1 MGLSQQH
8 QLLHSPARPLPS
20 SLHPLLAPP
29 SPPSAVAAVGGGG
42 GDYPSLVIRNVHLPF
57 DSDDPT
63 LADPLY
69 NVYCVAGRVDR
80 VELATA
86 NGGGGSGHGS
96 RHSTPEYQARDRQGA
111 HAELDAQGRG
121 ILLPALC
128 HAHIHLDKC
137 FLLDQCDEL
146 VTGNFAEALR
156 VTAKAK
162 SAFPHNPDDLYERG
176 RRLITESVECGVT
189 AMRAHVEVDEAVHF
203 ACVDAGLR
211 LQRHFRDVCHVQ
223 IAVFAQEPLFASA
236 LDERPGLNYVLLQSA
251 VHRPGVEAVGSA
263 PYVEPTIAHAR
274 RNIDYV
280 FELAAERGLH
290 VDFHLDYNLEPGAE
304 PLLWY
309 VLDQLRARI
318 AHGRWR
324 PGAHVCVGHAT
335 RLTLFGQGE
344 WARLREALLEERLPV
359 TLVGLP
365 QSDLYMMGR
374 NGAGGDAPRGTLN
387 VPRLKEEQ
395 GIRVAMAVNNVEN
408 AFTPQGGVDP
418 LGLCPLGVAVF
429 QAGTKNDC
437 RALLE
442 SVTLTA
448 RLAISG
454 APKGSYDPHPHP
466 HSHSPHSHSPH
477 SHSPYPH
484 PSPSHTHS
492 PFPFQSMTPTP
503 GAPADFVLLHENDSM
518 HAAALRPSFARTTVR
533 QGRVVACRVARAWI
547 LPQRTPSPSPLT
559 PGSAA

>member
-1 MGLSQQH
+1 MGLSQQLH
-8 QLLHSPARPLPS
+8 HSPARPPVS

-29 SPPSAVAAVGGGG
+29 SPPSAAAMTGG

-69 NVYCVAGRVDR
+69 NVYCVGGRVDR

-86 NGGGGSGHGS
+86 NGGSGHGS
-96 RHSTPEYQARDRQGA
+96 RHSTPPQHPEYQARDRQGA

-162 SAFPHNPDDLYERG
+162 SSFPHNPDDLYDRG
-176 RRLITESVECGVT
+176 RKLIIQSVECGVT
-189 AMRAHVEVDEAVHF
+189 TMRAHVEVDEAVHF
-203 ACVDAGLR
+203 ACVDTGLR

-236 LDERPGLNYVLLQSA
+236 LDERPGLNYALLQSA

-263 PYVEPTIAHAR
+263 PYVEPTIAHAQ

-335 RLTLFGQGE
+335 RLTLFGPEE

-437 RALLE
+437 RALLV
-442 SVTLTA
+442 SASFHLR
-448 RLAISG
+448 RLART
-454 APKGSYDPHPHP
+454 YTHFV
-466 HSHSPHSHSPH
+466 
-477 SHSPYPH
+477 PYQE
-484 PSPSHTHS
+484 S
-492 PFPFQSMTPTP
+492 SMTPSP
-503 GAPADFVLLHENDSM
+503 GAPADFVLLHENDTL
-518 HAAALRPSFARTTVR
+518 HAAALSPSFSRTTVR
-533 QGRVVACRVARAWI
+533 QGRVVACRVARTW
-547 LPQRTPSPSPLT
+547 LVPMRSPSPSPLT